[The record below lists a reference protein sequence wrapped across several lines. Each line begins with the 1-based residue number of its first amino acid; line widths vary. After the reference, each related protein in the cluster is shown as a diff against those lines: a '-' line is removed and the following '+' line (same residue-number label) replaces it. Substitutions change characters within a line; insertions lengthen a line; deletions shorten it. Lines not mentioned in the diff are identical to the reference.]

1 MAALVI
7 SSASSLWTCISVRK
21 NVVFFLVRHFYN
33 ENRTFAKTGPG
44 QT

>member
-7 SSASSLWTCISVRK
+7 SSASSLWTCISVREK
-21 NVVFFLVRHFYN
+21 RLFFVRHFYN